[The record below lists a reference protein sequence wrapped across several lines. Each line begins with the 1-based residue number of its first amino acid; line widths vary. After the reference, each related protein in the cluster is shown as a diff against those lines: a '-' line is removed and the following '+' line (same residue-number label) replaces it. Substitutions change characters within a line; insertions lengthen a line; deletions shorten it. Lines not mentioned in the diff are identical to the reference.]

1 MHSLVHKTAVKPLE
15 AHIVEKF
22 TTSHERMLTGTSES
36 LPCHTVSGVAA
47 LNRFREEAGT
57 GRTAGIYR

>member
-1 MHSLVHKTAVKPLE
+1 M
-15 AHIVEKF
+15 EKF
-22 TTSHERMLTGTSES
+22 TTSHKRMLIGTLES

-57 GRTAGIYR
+57 GRTAAIYR